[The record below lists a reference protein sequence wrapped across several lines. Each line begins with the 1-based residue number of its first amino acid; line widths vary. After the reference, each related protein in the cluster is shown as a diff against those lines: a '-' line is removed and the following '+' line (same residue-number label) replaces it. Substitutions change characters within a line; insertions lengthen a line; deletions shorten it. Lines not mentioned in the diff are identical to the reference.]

1 MKHNGHALRRNG
13 HELEYHTMMIPG
25 MAVLLIFSVL
35 PMVGLL
41 MAFEYY
47 EPAAPWFGLKSEW
60 VGLQN
65 FITMFFKHPNS
76 QQAIVNTII
85 IAVSKIALNLIVPV
99 IFALLLNELFSRRSQ
114 RFIQTVVVLPNFLSW
129 VVVGAMFKQGIF
141 GGVGIINNALQA
153 LGLVSQPIDFIS
165 SNIWMRPIVI
175 LTEVWK
181 GFGYSA
187 IIYTAAITSID
198 IGLYEAAEID
208 GANRWQKM
216 RYVTL
221 SGIMP
226 TIILMA
232 TLSLGGILNA
242 GQDQILNLYNTT
254 SYQSIDIIDTFVYRI
269 ALREGQFHMG
279 TALGLAKSVISMVL
293 ILISYKL
300 ADKFAGYRIF

>member
-1 MKHNGHALRRNG
+1 MKSKEHALRRKGN
-13 HELEYHTMMIPG
+13 ELPYHVMMIPG
-25 MAVLLIFSVL
+25 MVVLLIFSVL
-35 PMVGLL
+35 PMVGIL

-60 VGLQN
+60 VGLEN

-76 QQAIVNTII
+76 QQAIVNTVI
-85 IAVSKIALNLIVPV
+85 IAVSKIIFNLIVPV
-99 IFALLLNELFSRRSQ
+99 IFALFLNEVLSVRIRR
-114 RFIQTVVVLPNFLSW
+114 RIQTVVVLPNFLSW

-153 LGLVSQPIDFIS
+153 VGLISQPIDFIS

-175 LTEVWK
+175 LTDVWK

-187 IIYTAAITSID
+187 IIYTAAITAID

-208 GANRWQKM
+208 GANRWQKVIH
-216 RYVTL
+216 VTL
-221 SGIMP
+221 PGIMP
-226 TIILMA
+226 TVILMA
-232 TLSLGGILNA
+232 TLSLGNVLNA
-242 GQDQILNLYNTT
+242 GQDQILNMYNTT
-254 SYQSIDIIDTFVYRI
+254 TYQSIDIIDTFVYRI

-293 ILISYKL
+293 IIISYKL
-300 ADKFAGYRIF
+300 ADRFAGYRIF